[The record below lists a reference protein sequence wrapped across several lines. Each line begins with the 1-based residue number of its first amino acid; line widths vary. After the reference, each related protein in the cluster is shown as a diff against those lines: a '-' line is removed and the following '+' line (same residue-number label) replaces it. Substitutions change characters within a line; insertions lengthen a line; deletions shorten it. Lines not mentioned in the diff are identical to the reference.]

1 MWAAL
6 CRRGGNR
13 VFQTCTVNKRGG
25 KWIWESWGVSK
36 KNAPGESALRWR
48 GVLGFPS
55 LVPLLLALPVH
66 LAAVAALCLVYRR
79 VAGYAQRLQVALL
92 VAQPL
97 RLLAGGGGLH
107 RREVVHAV
115 CCAIDTLR
123 LARLAHRMCREVCVA
138 QCPPPRARYQL
149 PIGLV
154 FAHLTQTSSGC
165 GCGSA
170 WCAVGRLSCA
180 RAPSR
185 CPRTSGATHRHR
197 G

>member
-1 MWAAL
+1 MLSLLRGAVVCGRL
-6 CRRGGNR
+6 CAGAGEIGFFKLAPSTNEGASGFGSRG
-13 VFQTCTVNKRGG
+13 
-25 KWIWESWGVSK
+25 GVSK

-97 RLLAGGGGLH
+97 RLLAGGGCLH

-115 CCAIDTLR
+115 CRAIDTLR
-123 LARLAHRMCREVCVA
+123 LARLALRMCREVCVA

-149 PIGLV
+149 PIGPV
-154 FAHLTQTSSGC
+154 FAHLTQTS
-165 GCGSA
+165 
-170 WCAVGRLSCA
+170 
-180 RAPSR
+180 
-185 CPRTSGATHRHR
+185 
-197 G
+197 